1 MKNINRD
8 LLIRNIISAILFV
21 ALILITVLH
30 LKKMKEMK
38 TIYGIDL
45 TFAQSLKAGILHNSF
60 IPQLLIISAFL
71 GSFSKKKI
79 GWLLIVIPFYFAFFD
94 LLIVDIPNNY
104 QEIIGYFLLLI
115 PLATVLAINWK
126 QIRKSYDAMKRQLT
140 LNLIAILFALLFTC
154 LKGYLFLHPDLP
166 M

>member
-8 LLIRNIISAILFV
+8 QLIRNIISAILFV
-21 ALILITVLH
+21 VLILMTVLH
-30 LKKMKEMK
+30 LKEMKEMK

-45 TFAQSLKAGILHNSF
+45 SFSQSLKARILHNSF

-79 GWLLIVIPFYFAFFD
+79 GWLFIIIPFYFTFFD

-104 QEIIGYFLLLI
+104 QEIKGYLLLLI
-115 PLATVLAINWK
+115 PLAFVSALNWK
-126 QIRKSYDAMKRQLT
+126 QIRRSYDAMKGQLT
-140 LNLIAILFALLFTC
+140 LNLIAILIALLFTC
-154 LKGYLFLHPDLP
+154 LKGYLSQITH
-166 M
+166 

>member
-8 LLIRNIISAILFV
+8 LLIRNIISVILFV
-21 ALILITVLH
+21 VLILMTILH
-30 LKKMKEMK
+30 LKEMKEMQ

-45 TFAQSLKAGILHNSF
+45 SFSQSLKARILHNSF

-104 QEIIGYFLLLI
+104 QEIKGYSLLLI
-115 PLATVLAINWK
+115 PLTFVSAINWK
-126 QIRKSYDAMKRQLT
+126 PIRKSYDAMNGQLT
-140 LNLIAILFALLFTC
+140 LNLIAILIALLFTC
-154 LKGYLFLHPDLP
+154 LKGYLSQITH
-166 M
+166 